1 MRRACVRLCTH
12 VFACEERSQHSR
24 HFVRTSRF
32 LLSSRSCRRAR
43 LSPATAFE
51 VRTFRNSNEDP
62 DSAANRPMPKSCGS
76 FTAIAGEQNGRGGGG
91 CCGVLHLDSGQEVE
105 GQALVL
111 HSMLLQDLPPIPQPR
126 HRRHPVLRKARTQ
139 RAGSGKP
146 PPHHYHGPIRWPYRL
161 ATATTKSF
169 VLLCT
174 VWVRLRPH
182 PPAGLS
188 AHLLQPLA
196 HALHLHGSIV
206 HAATID
212 YHQLQMAR
220 NHLLQPLAHA
230 LHRETLVVQVAGAAD
245 VPGGRNERRG
255 LSCYGDGGSARQ
267 KGGAL
272 EPHGVPRNAP
282 GQPGPEPAGTEC
294 RAQSQLS
301 AFLHSHARQW
311 RLQSGILS
319 SIHTIKW
326 HTAKWPAAT

>member
-146 PPHHYHGPIRWPYRL
+146 PPHHYHGSIRWPYRL

-169 VLLCT
+169 KCGVLCGSVSAPT
-174 VWVRLRPH
+174 PRPASPRTSSSRSRMH
-182 PPAGLS
+182 
-188 AHLLQPLA
+188 
-196 HALHLHGSIV
+196 SIS
-206 HAATID
+206 
-212 YHQLQMAR
+212 M
-220 NHLLQPLAHA
+220 
-230 LHRETLVVQVAGAAD
+230 
-245 VPGGRNERRG
+245 VP
-255 LSCYGDGGSARQ
+255 
-267 KGGAL
+267 
-272 EPHGVPRNAP
+272 
-282 GQPGPEPAGTEC
+282 
-294 RAQSQLS
+294 
-301 AFLHSHARQW
+301 
-311 RLQSGILS
+311 
-319 SIHTIKW
+319 
-326 HTAKWPAAT
+326 